1 MLDNKIL
8 ANFLPLGVC
17 SSLRRLVLWAE
28 ESWERYLAEK
38 AAKIGFYKGIC
49 VLLGFEGGRYWVF
62 GSQLERE
69 KLNKAKQTLETLI
82 FYKKLIVI
90 VFKTLTSVI
99 IYNSEV

>member
-1 MLDNKIL
+1 M
-8 ANFLPLGVC
+8 C
-17 SSLRRLVLWAE
+17 SSLRRLVLWAV
-28 ESWERYLAEK
+28 ESWERYLAEQ
-38 AAKIGFYKGIC
+38 AAKIMGFYKGIC
-49 VLLGFEGGRYWVF
+49 VLLGFEGWRYWVF
-62 GSQLERE
+62 GSQLKRE